1 MSLII
6 LRNFTALRKWSLL
19 ITKTVFPATVRSLG
33 ITWSFP
39 MFSSFPPLRETAN
52 SSTLLPNPVSGPFTT
67 LQRKTQAAH
76 IQLRFTSCLHQF
88 LHKTQQKLFL
98 SSSSSPIF
106 SIIPPSFSTSKT
118 SNLIQDMDIFSHLRF
133 IPQPAPICFLL
144 PHSTKTNFT
153 KITNHLWH

>member
-1 MSLII
+1 MKFADNKDSISCYSQIPRHNII
-6 LRNFTALRKWSLL
+6 LPY
-19 ITKTVFPATVRSLG
+19 VFL
-33 ITWSFP
+33 
-39 MFSSFPPLRETAN
+39 FSSIKRN
-52 SSTLLPNPVSGPFTT
+52 SQFFYLASKSRQALLPHFK
-67 LQRKTQAAH
+67 RKTQAAH

-98 SSSSSPIF
+98 CSSSSPIF

-144 PHSTKTNFT
+144 PHSTD
-153 KITNHLWH
+153 